1 MPGWNIRIPVVVAAI
16 REKITETRRFIT
28 RGIAPHAVLQP
39 KGRWSRHLN
48 TQLNSVEST
57 LGVIVDHIDV

>member
-1 MPGWNIRIPVVVAAI
+1 MVAAI